1 MINVERFNSR
11 KLGATLLEMIIVLGI
26 VSIILL
32 SVARLVRVSV
42 DYYFYSTAQLEVQR
56 NALLSLNLLSQQLTA
71 STYES
76 VYTDNNLP
84 HPGIVFASPRDA
96 SGELVRDGSGNLVWT
111 RLICYYIDTVNGQ
124 TGLVRKEF
132 ELTVQDT
139 NPPDPV
145 ALGADIT
152 YFRNLPTPGRFM
164 ARGITKLSTS
174 ELTDALEITITSE
187 VNQGNNWLEMDVA
200 TTIVPRN

>member
-1 MINVERFNSR
+1 MLHLKRFKKS
-11 KLGATLLEMIIVLGI
+11 KFGATLLEMLVVLGI
-26 VSIILL
+26 VSIILV

-76 VYTDNNLP
+76 VFTDNNLP
-84 HPGIVFASPRDA
+84 HPGIVFASPRNA
-96 SGELVRDGSGNLVWT
+96 SGELVRNAAGNLVWT
-111 RLICYYIDTVNGQ
+111 RLICYYVDNVNGQ
-124 TGLVRKEF
+124 SGLMRKEF
-132 ELTVQDT
+132 DLTVQDT
-139 NPPDPV
+139 APPDPV
-145 ALGADIT
+145 ALGADIN
-152 YFRNLPTPGRFM
+152 YFRGLATPGRFM
-164 ARGITKLSTS
+164 ARGITKLSTN